1 MIKSAEYFIK
11 QLKLEPHPEGGH
23 YRRIYESSEFI
34 SKENLPKKYGSKRH
48 YSTSIY
54 YLLNKTEVSKFHK
67 LKSDEIWHYYFGSSA
82 MIYIIDESGKLNI
95 KKLGPNIDEGEE
107 FQVIIK
113 SNSWFASELSN
124 KDSFILVGCT
134 VAPGFDF
141 EDFELAEKSDLINN
155 YPDYLDIISKFT
167 E

>member
-1 MIKSAEYFIK
+1 MYAIRS
-11 QLKLEPHPEGGH
+11 
-23 YRRIYESSEFI
+23 
-34 SKENLPKKYGSKRH
+34 
-48 YSTSIY
+48 Y
-54 YLLNKTEVSKFHK
+54 YV
-67 LKSDEIWHYYFGSSA
+67 
-82 MIYIIDESGKLNI
+82 
-95 KKLGPNIDEGEE
+95 
-107 FQVIIK
+107 QVIIK